1 MFKHLPNMITV
12 LRIIMTPFFAWLYLI
27 GQHVWSFVLLAAIM
41 ISDLVDGHLAR
52 KYHLQS
58 KLGVILDPFADKLAQ
73 ITVCIC
79 LYLRG
84 IAPLWFMI
92 ALILKEGSQIVL
104 AYICLRKKVEVQ
116 PARWYG
122 KAGTTL
128 FYAVICFNLVF
139 VPLFDVIRQ
148 SVVPQILFA
157 VAIFGIYFAF
167 INYIIIH
174 LQVYFKQK
182 KEREDNI
189 GQ

>member
-1 MFKHLPNMITV
+1 MLKHLPNMITV

-58 KLGVILDPFADKLAQ
+58 KLGAILDPFADKLAQ

-122 KAGTTL
+122 KMATTL

-139 VPLFDVIRQ
+139 VPLIDMPTI
-148 SVVPQILFA
+148 VPQILFI
-157 VAIFGIYFAF
+157 VATVSLYFAF

-189 GQ
+189 G

>member
-1 MFKHLPNMITV
+1 MLKHLPNMITV

-58 KLGVILDPFADKLAQ
+58 KLGAILDPFADKLAQ

-122 KAGTTL
+122 KMATTL

-139 VPLFDVIRQ
+139 VPLIDMSPI
-148 SVVPQILFA
+148 VPQILFI
-157 VAIFGIYFAF
+157 VATVSLYFAF

-174 LQVYFKQK
+174 LQVYCKQK

-189 GQ
+189 G

>member
-1 MFKHLPNMITV
+1 MLKHLPNIITV
-12 LRIIMTPFFAWLYLI
+12 LRIVMTPFFAWLYLI
-27 GQHVWSFVLLAAIM
+27 GQHIWSFVLLAAIM

-58 KLGVILDPFADKLAQ
+58 KLGAILDPFADKLAQ
-73 ITVCIC
+73 ITICIC

-84 IAPLWFMI
+84 IAPLWFML
-92 ALILKEGSQIVL
+92 ALILKEASQIVL

-122 KAGTTL
+122 KLATFL
-128 FYAVICFNLVF
+128 FYAVICFNLLF
-139 VPLFDVIRQ
+139 VGTLIKPTSI
-148 SVVPQILFA
+148 VPMILFI
-157 VAIFGIYFAF
+157 VATVSLYFAF

-182 KEREDNI
+182 KERENNI
-189 GQ
+189 G

>member
-1 MFKHLPNMITV
+1 MLKHLPNMITV

-58 KLGVILDPFADKLAQ
+58 KLGAILDPFADKLAQ

-122 KAGTTL
+122 KMATTL

-139 VPLFDVIRQ
+139 VPLIDMSPI
-148 SVVPQILFA
+148 VPQILFI
-157 VAIFGIYFAF
+157 VATVSLYFAF

-189 GQ
+189 G